1 MQYLKHSPLVKSPNN
16 FEYIIDTIF
25 KNKEPITKQIQSPIN
40 LEPTYTSVSQI
51 NHKQYFKREAGL
63 NILYDYGIISTK
75 MFTNDDFIEKNIKE
89 TIEKYHKSSV
99 GSYPRCD
106 LERLLGHYKVCMS
119 DLYRLHII
127 QNVDDLK
134 RYNFKLS
141 HLSTYKEL
149 FNTNHIAT
157 LFKLKYSDFVYAK
170 CPFYINIVTNSNLST
185 NELKQISFD
194 FGLCIE
200 ITYDIIH
207 DEKNSNEDKATM
219 IKQTKKSIEKF
230 FEKHKDL
237 ILLKSLNI
245 DYTSLIK
252 YRSLFE
258 EKRLDI
264 IKNME
269 KSIK

>member
-1 MQYLKHSPLVKSPNN
+1 MQYLKHSPLAKSPNN

-25 KNKEPITKQIQSPIN
+25 NNKEPITKQIQTSIN
-40 LEPTYTSVSQI
+40 LEPTYTNVSQI

-63 NILYDYGIISTK
+63 NILYDYGKIATK

-89 TIEKYHKSSV
+89 VIEKYHKSSYN
-99 GSYPRCD
+99 SYPRCD

-119 DLYRLHII
+119 DLYRLNII
-127 QNVDDLK
+127 QNIDDLK

-141 HLSTYKEL
+141 HLSKYKEL

-157 LFKLKYSDFVYAK
+157 LFKLKYSDFVDAK
-170 CPFYINIVTNSNLST
+170 CPFYIHIVTNSDLLS
-185 NELKQISFD
+185 NELAQISFD
-194 FGLCIE
+194 FGLCID
-200 ITYDIIH
+200 ITYQIIH
-207 DEKNSNEDKATM
+207 DEKNSNEDKSKM
-219 IKQTKKSIEKF
+219 IKQTKRSIEKF
-230 FEKHKDL
+230 FDKHKDL
-237 ILLKSLNI
+237 TLLKSFRI
-245 DYTSLIK
+245 DYSSLIK
-252 YRSLFE
+252 YKSLFE